1 MKITRVTVTPA
12 TYDVGWAP
20 MSFCFVAVESDEGLV
35 GWGEACD
42 SFGCTY
48 AGIVGAVI
56 EQAFAPLLIGQE
68 LTAVDAV
75 ADRMRLFTRRRLGDA
90 WIAAQARSA
99 VENALW
105 DLAGKAAG
113 RSVSGLLGRSRD
125 SVEVY
130 ASGTF
135 LEELDVAG
143 HVASYRP
150 LLDRGVT
157 KVKARVGP
165 AWERDLDTLAAVM
178 AELPGVEFMVDGSET
193 FTVPT
198 ALRIAERL
206 ASMGV
211 AWFEEP
217 IPQNER
223 PALETLGTRSP
234 VPIAYGEH
242 LYGREDAL
250 DCLRGGHATVLQ
262 PDASTSG
269 GISEARRMAEM
280 AVPYGA
286 RVVPHN
292 CAGPLALAANLHLAA
307 SVPAIRLIEY
317 PMHLVPVWAAFGATD
332 PFAPE
337 RIVDGHL
344 PVPDRPGLG
353 VEPDE
358 AALAAHPYRLPGDRV
373 AGTSVGMPD
382 RFVGD
387 R

>member
-1 MKITRVTVTPA
+1 MKITSVTVTPA
-12 TYDVGWAP
+12 TYDFGWAP
-20 MSFCFVAVESDEGLV
+20 MSFCFVAIESDEGLV

-48 AGIVGAVI
+48 AGVVGAVV
-56 EQAFAPLLIGQE
+56 EQAFAPLLVGQE

-105 DLAGKAAG
+105 DLVGKSAG
-113 RSVSGLLGRSRD
+113 RSVSDLLGRARD

-135 LEELDVAG
+135 LEEMDAAG
-143 HVASYRP
+143 HVASFRP
-150 LLDRGVT
+150 LVERGVQ
-157 KVKARVGP
+157 KAKSRVGP
-165 AWERDLDTLAAVM
+165 NWQRDLDTLAAVM

-198 ALRIAERL
+198 ALRIADRL
-206 ASMGV
+206 AAMGI

-217 IPQNER
+217 IPQNEHA
-223 PALETLGTRSP
+223 ALEILGSRSP

-242 LYGREDAL
+242 LYGREEAL

-269 GISEARRMAEM
+269 GLSEARRMAEV
-280 AVPYGA
+280 AAPFGA

-292 CAGPLALAANLHLAA
+292 CAGPVALAANLHLAA

-317 PMHLVPVWAAFGATD
+317 PIHLVPVWAAFGTTA

-337 RIVDGHL
+337 HSVDGHL
-344 PVPDRPGLG
+344 RIPDRPGLG
-353 VEPDE
+353 VEPDV
-358 AALAAHPYRLPGDRV
+358 AGLAAHPYELPGDRV
-373 AGTSVGMPD
+373 AGTSVGLPD

-387 R
+387 V

>member
-1 MKITRVTVTPA
+1 MKLADVRVTPS
-12 TYDVGWAP
+12 TYDFGWAP
-20 MSFCFVAVESDEGLV
+20 MSFCVVSITTADGLV
-35 GWGEACD
+35 GHGEACD

-48 AGIVGAVI
+48 AGIVGEVVT
-56 EQAFAPLLIGQE
+56 QAFAPLLVGEQ
-68 LTAVDAV
+68 LDSVDVV
-75 ADRMRLFTRRRLGDA
+75 ANRMRAFTRRRLGDS

-113 RSVSGLLGRSRD
+113 RSVSALLGRVRD
-125 SVEVY
+125 RVGVY

-135 LEELDVAG
+135 LEQGSLDE
-143 HVASYRP
+143 HIASYRP
-150 LLDRGVT
+150 YIERGVRH
-157 KVKARVGP
+157 VKARIGP
-165 AWERDLDTLAAVM
+165 DWEPDLRKLAALID
-178 AELPGVEFMVDGSET
+178 EFPGVEFMVDGSET

-206 ASMGV
+206 AALGV

-223 PALETLGTRSP
+223 AALVALGTRSA

-242 LYGREDAL
+242 LYGREEAL
-250 DCLRGGHATVLQ
+250 DCLREGHATVLQ
-262 PDASTSG
+262 PDATTCG
-269 GISEARRMAEM
+269 GISEARRMAEL
-280 AVPYGA
+280 AVPFGA

-307 SVPAIRLIEY
+307 SVPAIRMIEY
-317 PMHLVPVWAAFGATD
+317 PVHLTEVWAAWGCGAQFGPDA
-332 PFAPE
+332 
-337 RIVDGHL
+337 IVDGEL
-344 PVPDRPGLG
+344 AVPAGPGLG
-353 VEPDE
+353 VDFDT
-358 AALAAHPYRLPGDRV
+358 AVLAAHPYELPGTRV
-373 AGTSVGMPD
+373 AGTSAGLPD